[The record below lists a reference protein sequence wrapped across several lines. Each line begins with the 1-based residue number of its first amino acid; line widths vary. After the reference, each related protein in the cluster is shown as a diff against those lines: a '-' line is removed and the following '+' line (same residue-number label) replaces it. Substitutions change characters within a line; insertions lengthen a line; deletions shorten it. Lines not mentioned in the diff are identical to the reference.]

1 MCAREAFTGVNM
13 KPHWLHQW
21 YNGCRLMVKPP
32 TNILVRDI
40 RSRKEIIDHSSG
52 TRARKSLDRGS
63 CCVNYHVEREYT
75 TRSAQ
80 FSLPTPIPSLEDQHP
95 RPSLI
100 IDKNV
105 VRPRSSKQH
114 RRSPFLLKTAGCK
127 LLGSNGAKNRRV
139 LDERCESCAKPTNS
153 DAKART
159 FPPLVRGSY
168 NSLACT
174 V

>member
-1 MCAREAFTGVNM
+1 MCAQEAGSGVNM

-52 TRARKSLDRGS
+52 TRARKSLDKGS

-75 TRSAQ
+75 TRSDQ
-80 FSLPTPIPSLEDQHP
+80 FSLPKPIPPLEDQP
-95 RPSLI
+95 LRPSLI
-100 IDKNV
+100 IDKKV

-114 RRSPFLLKTAGCK
+114 RRSPFLLKNSRMQTVGVKRCK
-127 LLGSNGAKNRRV
+127 ESPSVRRKMRV
-139 LDERCESCAKPTNS
+139 LCKTH
-153 DAKART
+153 K
-159 FPPLVRGSY
+159 
-168 NSLACT
+168 
-174 V
+174 